1 MEKLRIMN
9 KRPPTFIGELESMD
23 GDDERSDRS
32 ASPRTI
38 GQETV
43 VPHSE
48 RRTRVSTNL
57 ARAPRTRRKV
67 TMAVESVQHIPQPR
81 THHGQQVLRNMQ
93 DANDQDGNGNDKSR
107 KRRRPRRKNRKWKP
121 YTQLSWE
128 ERQQRDEEESRR
140 ASLKRANRPTPYNTT
155 QFLMEDHKVVTPDL
169 SNMGAFDENH
179 DVNLSSSDEVLEN
192 ENEEY
197 LVRNFTAVYDEVQ
210 SERLQQMSK
219 EQLVNEVLELSKKVS
234 ELEQILR
241 PGSGGGGEGKLSSEE
256 SEGHLDDA
264 TRSKLQSVNELEE
277 KVEKL
282 KEENERLRTA
292 SYTDKE

>member
-1 MEKLRIMN
+1 MS
-9 KRPPTFIGELESMD
+9 KRRTIFPGELESMD

-43 VPHSE
+43 LPPHSE
-48 RRTRVSTNL
+48 RRTRASVNL
-57 ARAPRTRRKV
+57 AQRTRRRV
-67 TMAVESVQHIPQPR
+67 TMAVDSVSVQRI
-81 THHGQQVLRNMQ
+81 THSGRQHGQQVLRNMQ
-93 DANDQDGNGNDKSR
+93 DANDQDRNVNDKSR

-155 QFLMEDHKVVTPDL
+155 QFLMEDHKVDTPDL
-169 SNMGAFDENH
+169 SNMGTFDENH

-192 ENEEY
+192 ENEQY

-241 PGSGGGGEGKLSSEE
+241 PSSGGGGEGKLSSGE
-256 SEGHLDDA
+256 SEEQLDEA
-264 TRSKLQSVNELEE
+264 TRSRLQSVNELEQ
-277 KVEKL
+277 KVKKL
-282 KEENERLRTA
+282 KEENQRLRTA
-292 SYTDKE
+292 SGTDKE